1 MGKFFNNF
9 LRTNYFKFY
18 IIFIFLFSVLFLSQ
32 KFLYPTDWT
41 TSEWLINYQ
50 GGFVRRGLA
59 GELLIIIHNFSEITL
74 RYLVF
79 YFEILILSIFLFL
92 IYKFFKNIYLNQFL
106 IFLFFCPI
114 FLLYPLAENEVLV
127 RKEYLLL
134 SIYLF
139 YLILLLKNN
148 YFFFLLILIFLP
160 MMNLIWDGM
169 IFYIFFFIFSFFC
182 KKNLKKREI
191 IYFIFSFLPYLISL
205 YFVIISKSDP
215 IGFEKMCISL
225 NENCFGA
232 MYALDKTLLWNI
244 EYVTSRFK
252 LEFLFTHLIIIIL
265 CFMPVMLYSYFDN
278 FKICIGNFCTNKVLL
293 KLNLLLIISVFLF
306 MLIGYDWGRWIN
318 IGYSF
323 SILNLFFLIKN
334 SNIDFYN
341 NKISLFFDKFSMNNS
356 KIFYFLFFCYTFTWN
371 MKVIMTDDIGSF
383 PYYRIITKSLKIIS
397 SYL

>member
-1 MGKFFNNF
+1 MENFFNNF

-18 IIFIFLFSVLFLSQ
+18 LIFIFLFSVLFLSQ

-50 GGFVRRGLA
+50 GGFVRRGLV
-59 GELLIIIHNFSEITL
+59 GEILLNIHNLSDVTL

-79 YFEILILSIFLFL
+79 YFEILILLIFLFL
-92 IYKFFKNIYLNQFL
+92 IFKFFQNVYLNQFL

-114 FLLYPLAENEVLV
+114 FLIYPLAENEVLV

-134 SIYLF
+134 SIYIL
-139 YLILLLKNN
+139 YLKLLLKNS
-148 YFFFLLILIFLP
+148 YSFFLIILILLP
-160 MMNLIWDGM
+160 IMNLIWDGM

-191 IYFIFSFLPYLISL
+191 IYFIFSFSPYLISL
-205 YFVIISKSDP
+205 FFVIISKSDP
-215 IGFEKMCISL
+215 VGFEKMCISL

-232 MYALDKTLLWNI
+232 MFALDKTLLWNI

-252 LEFLFTHLIIIIL
+252 LEYLFTYLVIIIL
-265 CFMPVMLYSYFDN
+265 CFTPIMLHSYFDD
-278 FKICIGNFCTNKVLL
+278 FKIRIGSYYFKKILL
-293 KLNLLLIISVFLF
+293 KLNLLLIFSVFLF

-334 SNIDFYN
+334 SNIDLYN
-341 NKISLFFDKFSMNNS
+341 NKISLYFDKFSINNS

-371 MKVIMTDDIGSF
+371 MKVIMTDDIGSI
-383 PYYRIITKSLKIIS
+383 PYYRIIAKSIKIIS
-397 SYL
+397 SYI

>member
-9 LRTNYFKFY
+9 LRTNFFKFY
-18 IIFIFLFSVLFLSQ
+18 LIFIFLFSVLFLSQ

-50 GGFVRRGLA
+50 GGFVRRGLI
-59 GELLIIIHNFSEITL
+59 GEVLINIHNYSEITL

-79 YFEILILSIFLFL
+79 YFEILILLIFLFL
-92 IYKFFKNIYLNQFL
+92 IFKFFQNVYLNQFL

-114 FLLYPLAENEVLV
+114 FLIYPLAENEVLV

-134 SIYLF
+134 SIYIF

-148 YFFFLLILIFLP
+148 YSFFLIILILLP
-160 MMNLIWDGM
+160 IMNLIWDGM

-182 KKNLKKREI
+182 KKNFKKKEI

-205 YFVIISKSDP
+205 FFIIIAKSDP
-215 IGFEKMCISL
+215 IGFEKMCNSL

-232 MYALDKTLLWNI
+232 MFALDKTLIWNI

-252 LEFLFTHLIIIIL
+252 LEYLFTHLIIIIL
-265 CFMPVMLYSYFDN
+265 CFAPIILYSYFDN
-278 FKICIGNFCTNKVLL
+278 FKIYIGNFSLKKILL
-293 KLNLLLIISVFLF
+293 KLNLLLIFSMLLF

>member
-1 MGKFFNNF
+1 MGNFFNNF
-9 LRTNYFKFY
+9 LKTNYFKFY
-18 IIFIFLFSVLFLSQ
+18 LIFIFLFSVLFLSQ

-50 GGFVRRGLA
+50 GGFVRRGLV
-59 GELLIIIHNFSEITL
+59 GEVLLNIHSVSDITL

-79 YFEILILSIFLFL
+79 YFEILILLIFLFL
-92 IYKFFKNIYLNQFL
+92 IFKFFKNVHLNQLL

-114 FLLYPLAENEVLV
+114 FLIYPLAENEVLV

-134 SIYLF
+134 SIYIL

-148 YFFFLLILIFLP
+148 YSFFLIILILLP
-160 MMNLIWDGM
+160 VMNLIWDGM
-169 IFYIFFFIFSFFC
+169 IFYIYFFIFGFFC
-182 KKNLKKREI
+182 KKNLKKNEI
-191 IYFIFSFLPYLISL
+191 ICFIFSFLPYLISL
-205 YFVIISKSDP
+205 FFVIIAKSDP
-215 IGFEKMCISL
+215 MGFEKMCISL

-232 MYALDKTLLWNI
+232 MFALDKTLLWNI

-252 LEFLFTHLIIIIL
+252 LEYLFTHLFIIIL
-265 CFMPVMLYSYFDN
+265 CFTPLMFYSYFDN
-278 FKICIGNFCTNKVLL
+278 FKICIGNFYIKKILL
-293 KLNLLLIISVFLF
+293 KLNLLLIFSIFLF

-323 SILNLFFLIKN
+323 LILTLFFLIKN

-341 NKISLFFDKFSMNNS
+341 NKISLLFDKFSINNT
-356 KIFYFLFFCYTFTWN
+356 KIFYFLFFLYTFTWN
-371 MKVIMTDDIGSF
+371 MKVIMTDDIGSL

-397 SYL
+397 SYI

>member
-1 MGKFFNNF
+1 MEKFFNNF
-9 LRTNYFKFY
+9 LKTNCFRFY
-18 IIFIFLFSVLFLSQ
+18 LVSIFLFSVLLLSQ

-50 GGFVRRGLA
+50 GGFVRRGLV
-59 GELLIIIHNFSEITL
+59 GELLLNIHDISSINL

-79 YFEILILSIFLFL
+79 YLEIIILLIFLLLIFNFL
-92 IYKFFKNIYLNQFL
+92 QNIYLNNLL

-114 FLLYPLAENEVLV
+114 FLIDPLAENEVLV

-139 YLILLLKNN
+139 YLILLLKNS
-148 YFFFLLILIFLP
+148 YFVFLIILVFLP
-160 MMNLIWDGM
+160 TMNLIWDGM

-182 KKNLKKREI
+182 KKNLKSNEVVI
-191 IYFIFSFLPYLISL
+191 FLFSFIPYLISL
-205 YFVIISKSDP
+205 FFILISKSDP
-215 IGFEKMCISL
+215 IGFEKMCISI

-232 MYALDKTLLWNI
+232 MFALDKTLFWNI

-252 LEFLFTHLIIIIL
+252 IEYLFTHLLIIIL
-265 CFMPVMLYSYFDN
+265 CFSPIILYSYYDT
-278 FKICIGNFCTNKVLL
+278 FKISIGKISIKKTLL
-293 KLNLLLIISVFLF
+293 KLNLFLIASIFLF
-306 MLIGYDWGRWIN
+306 MIIGYDWGRWIN

-323 SILNLFFLIKN
+323 LILTVFFLIKN
-334 SNIDFYN
+334 SNIDFYK
-341 NKISLFFDKFSMNNS
+341 NKISLLFDKFSIKNRRV
-356 KIFYFLFFCYTFTWN
+356 FYLIFFCYTFTWN

-397 SYL
+397 SYI

>member
-9 LRTNYFKFY
+9 LKTNYFKSY
-18 IIFIFLFSVLFLSQ
+18 LIFIFLFSILFLSQ

-41 TSEWLINYQ
+41 TSEWLINYE
-50 GGFVRRGLA
+50 GGFVRRGLI
-59 GELLIIIHNFSEITL
+59 GEVLLNIHNLSDITL

-79 YFEILILSIFLFL
+79 YFEILILLIFLFL
-92 IYKFFKNIYLNQFL
+92 IYKFLQNIYLNQFL

-114 FLLYPLAENEVLV
+114 FLIYPLAENEVLV

-134 SIYLF
+134 SIYIF

-148 YFFFLLILIFLP
+148 YSFFLIILILLP
-160 MMNLIWDGM
+160 VMNLIWDGM
-169 IFYIFFFIFSFFC
+169 IFYIIFFIFAFLC
-182 KKNLKKREI
+182 KKNLKKKEI
-191 IYFIFSFLPYLISL
+191 IYFILSFLPYLISL
-205 YFVIISKSDP
+205 FFVIIAKSDP
-215 IGFEKMCISL
+215 NGFEKMCISL

-252 LEFLFTHLIIIIL
+252 LEYLITHLIIIIF
-265 CFMPVMLYSYFDN
+265 CFTPTILYSYFDD
-278 FKICIGNFCTNKVLL
+278 FKFNIGIFSVKKILL
-293 KLNLLLIISVFLF
+293 KLNLLLIFSMFLF

-323 SILNLFFLIKN
+323 SILTLFFLIKN
-334 SNIDFYN
+334 SNIDFYS
-341 NKISLFFDKFSMNNS
+341 NKISLFFDKFSINNR

-383 PYYRIITKSLKIIS
+383 PYYRIITKSLKIVS
-397 SYL
+397 SYI